1 MNTGDYVRITDQA
14 ATIQISDDI
23 FFVDGVS
30 ITGSGMD
37 TSRELSLSPILG
49 VGTNDLVSSG
59 NDFTYTLD
67 SGDELDENLDDLFS
81 R

>member
-1 MNTGDYVRITDQA
+1 MNTGDYVRITGQA
-14 ATIQISDDI
+14 ATIQLSDDLW
-23 FFVDGVS
+23 FVDGVA

-37 TSRELSLSPILG
+37 VRRELSLSPILG
-49 VGTNDLVSSG
+49 VGTDALLTSD

-67 SGDELDENLDDLFS
+67 SGEELDENLDNLFS